1 MRAWRPAAAMVL
13 AVVLGAGAA
22 CSSDDGQELPAP
34 NPSSTTTTTVPV
46 DFSEVALAPIAPG
59 KEPPVTRPPGP
70 GKASIAGRVV
80 DTAGAPIPQ
89 ALVRATYF
97 FDPAK
102 PEVIEAL
109 SGEDGS
115 YRFDK
120 LYGGRWRIRAWKA
133 PLLATFEQPAFF
145 LGAAEQKALDLKV
158 KEVPDA
164 DVTSTMAPD
173 PPLVGWLAE
182 LAVLVVAQTVDLEGR
197 VERTPVGGVP
207 VSLAGDGSWSLS
219 QPGTPT
225 QLTEGDGTVRW
236 TMSCGSEG
244 VHTLSVKVAFLTGVR
259 EYPVASPS
267 CLSPASTTTA
277 TTATTGPSS
286 STSSTKPK
294 AKTTTTTRPRTT
306 SSTRSGV
313 QPR

>member
-1 MRAWRPAAAMVL
+1 VTAWRAAGAVVL
-13 AVVLGAGAA
+13 AVALSAAG
-22 CSSDDGQELPAP
+22 CSSDDGQQLPAP
-34 NPSSTTTTTVPV
+34 DPSSTTTTTVPV

-70 GKASIAGRVV
+70 GRASIAGRVV
-80 DTAGAPIPQ
+80 DTSGAPIPQ

-109 SGEDGS
+109 SGDDGT
-115 YRFDK
+115 YRFEK

-133 PLLATFEQPAFF
+133 PVLATFEQPAFF
-145 LGAAEQKALDLKV
+145 LGATEQKALDLKV
-158 KEVPDA
+158 KAVPDV

-182 LAVLVVAQTVDLEGR
+182 LAVLVVSQTVNAEGR
-197 VERTPVGGVP
+197 VERTPLGGVP
-207 VSLAGDGSWSLS
+207 VSLAGDGTWSLS
-219 QPGTPT
+219 AAVT
-225 QLTEGDGTVRW
+225 QLTDADGTVRW
-236 TMSCGSEG
+236 TVSCASEG
-244 VHTLSVKVAFLTGVR
+244 VHTLSVSVAATAGARDF
-259 EYPVASPS
+259 PVVSPS

-294 AKTTTTTRPRTT
+294 PKATTTTRPRTT
-306 SSTRSGV
+306 SSTRPGV